1 MVSGTRLM
9 SRRTSVGLG
18 LAAVLLCGT
27 SGIQAHPM
35 QDPAPAAAAQAP
47 AKPDPFKFSD
57 EFVLLVNQIK
67 PEKAA
72 DFESAWSTII
82 AKLTASDKPGLKEM
96 VSIATKGKGAM
107 PPKGGDA
114 SLTDAE
120 LTRAVIFM
128 ANQSGAQFKEPAA
141 AAPKKKSK

>member
-96 VSIATKGKGAM
+96 GEGLKIYKLGA
-107 PPKGGDA
+107 A
-114 SLTDAE
+114 
-120 LTRAVIFM
+120 
-128 ANQSGAQFKEPAA
+128 PAA
-141 AAPKKKSK
+141 GQPILYIFNL